1 MKLADEALTLHQSR
15 CLSLHILQFIFTS
28 YMWSHLMCLTSI
40 FPKKIH
46 NLQFIF
52 ISSWCLT
59 SYFNV
64 KYQTACTILVFLS
77 RWYQHFCNGRIQ
89 FMYLIKKCIFAN
101 TACRN
106 FSQSLCLAGFCPC
119 LSQSRDFW
127 CPFWTILCPS
137 EGFWTI
143 FRSSEGSC
151 PYPTQSRG
159 CLSPFS
165 ACKQGLKY
173 SQPASKV

>member
-1 MKLADEALTLHQSR
+1 
-15 CLSLHILQFIFTS
+15 
-28 YMWSHLMCLTSI
+28 MWSHLMFLSSI
-40 FPKKIH
+40 FPILKFH

-52 ISSWCLT
+52 ISSWCPT

-64 KYQTACTILVFLS
+64 KYQTAYTILVFLS
-77 RWYQHFCNGRIQ
+77 RWYHHFCNGRIK
-89 FMYLIKKCIFAN
+89 FMYLIKKMHFCKHWS
-101 TACRN
+101 N

-137 EGFWTI
+137 EGFWAI

-165 ACKQGLKY
+165 ACKQNILTLQSWFKIFSSCKKGSKY
-173 SQPASKV
+173 SKFKAFSAHSDSS